1 MPRFFHDKN
10 SKCTRAVFAGRL
22 SQPSGSLLSGAPG
35 AFRGFHPAAGF
46 PAVLPQRIRKRKP
59 PPYIPLRKSVPPQRA
74 APPAAIPRGTAPD
87 TASAPRLLP
96 PEKAKA
102 PPEPRENVKA
112 PANRTARAVP
122 GRGTVPAAL
131 DKEAARARAGKR
143 SRTGP
148 GSRITPLRQKTAWSL
163 PGTKR
168 SRGES
173 SKNACLSLKRRK
185 RTWRQYTLFRLY

>member
-1 MPRFFHDKN
+1 MNKLFAAVLSRKLRFLSPQPPVPPRCLSNPPPRFP
-10 SKCTRAVFAGRL
+10 TALV
-22 SQPSGSLLSGAPG
+22 
-35 AFRGFHPAAGF
+35 
-46 PAVLPQRIRKRKP
+46 AVLPQRIRKRKP

-74 APPAAIPRGTAPD
+74 APTAAILRGTAPD

-122 GRGTVPAAL
+122 GRGKRRRQPWTRRP
-131 DKEAARARAGKR
+131 RGRRAGKR

-148 GSRITPLRQKTAWSL
+148 GSRITPLWQKKWRGPCRGPSG
-163 PGTKR
+163 PGGIQQKM
-168 SRGES
+168 
-173 SKNACLSLKRRK
+173 LVFL
-185 RTWRQYTLFRLY
+185 

>member
-1 MPRFFHDKN
+1 MYKSRIRRPPFPAF
-10 SKCTRAVFAGRL
+10 RL
-22 SQPSGSLLSGAPG
+22 FTLRGSG

-46 PAVLPQRIRKRKP
+46 PAVLPQWIRKRKP

-74 APPAAIPRGTAPD
+74 APTAAIPRGTAPD

-131 DKEAARARAGKR
+131 DKEAARAPGREEEPDRAGQPDNTAQAKN
-143 SRTGP
+143 GLVPAGDQAVP
-148 GSRITPLRQKTAWSL
+148 GGIQQKML
-163 PGTKR
+163 V
-168 SRGES
+168 
-173 SKNACLSLKRRK
+173 CL
-185 RTWRQYTLFRLY
+185 

>member
-22 SQPSGSLLSGAPG
+22 SQPSGSLLSGASG

-46 PAVLPQRIRKRKP
+46 PAVLPQWIRKRKP

-74 APPAAIPRGTAPD
+74 ALTAAIPRGTAPD

-131 DKEAARARAGKR
+131 DKEAARAPGREEEPDRAGQPDNTAQAKN
-143 SRTGP
+143 GLVPAGDQAVP
-148 GSRITPLRQKTAWSL
+148 GGIQQKML
-163 PGTKR
+163 VF
-168 SRGES
+168 
-173 SKNACLSLKRRK
+173 L
-185 RTWRQYTLFRLY
+185 